1 MIFIRD
7 RHASKVLENLIFPND
22 VENIFVELKNSN
34 NCFADHAI
42 HRL

>member
-7 RHASKVLENLIFPND
+7 RLTSKVLENLIFPNV

-34 NCFADHAI
+34 GCFADHAV